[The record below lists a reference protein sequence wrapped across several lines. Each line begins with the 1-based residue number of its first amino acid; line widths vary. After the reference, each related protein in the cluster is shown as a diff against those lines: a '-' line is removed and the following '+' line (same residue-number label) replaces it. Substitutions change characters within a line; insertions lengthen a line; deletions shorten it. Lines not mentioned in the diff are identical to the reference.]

1 MNDRQAY
8 AFTHPLAEAYID
20 QPEHLAPYTVDAA
33 SPTDRGLILRSILAV
48 DR

>member
-1 MNDRQAY
+1 MNERQAY

-20 QPEHLAPYTVDAA
+20 EPERLAPYTVETRG
-33 SPTDRGLILRSILAV
+33 PERGLVLRSILAV